1 MSDFISKQVLHPK
14 NPVLLKGVNVPR
26 EEGRTR
32 ILQNGSLLYRE
43 PLTNIEVPA
52 VRLDDI
58 RPRLVQEASNKM
70 SYRFPKRRGYE
81 NTNVTAFV
89 KKDYNY
95 GPKRENR
102 PDRLLQIASNDTKG
116 ELPDG
121 YVMDGGRIVL
131 DAFDHGLRN
140 FGNQLPLYVSSELQG
155 HDIEDYLRRNW
166 QISIYDLVAR
176 APNGYYKGKL
186 KTDRK
191 NTKKGKRAK
200 EWHEGPPRVGTF
212 SMRATRFR
220 LRAGCLSWEK
230 MDGTAAKNQRIL
242 DVIPAQY
249 KDPAV
254 NSTKGWRDLNKAEIK
269 QIKDGAMRKP
279 QQGPKGKRAAQA
291 KKDLAKQ
298 EGSFEDYVEG
308 KGFLEGGATTQHGD
322 QGAWIGAANEQE
334 NSVWLENGPEDFESS
349 ILAAQ
354 IYETNPQQ
362 VPPSPKIMKK
372 RKRTAGSATEHFEG
386 SRRIKRAKKNTAK
399 PTPIEEVPNTTARA
413 PGIRTPIT
421 FFETPA
427 EEYWHTVPHKKGVL
441 PTEGHAPDDFPTLL
455 FFSAHGIWNVDD
467 YPVEQQG
474 QIPTTDNNAGWL
486 DRLASELSDH
496 AFSPN
501 Q

>member
-1 MSDFISKQVLHPK
+1 
-14 NPVLLKGVNVPR
+14 
-26 EEGRTR
+26 
-32 ILQNGSLLYRE
+32 
-43 PLTNIEVPA
+43 
-52 VRLDDI
+52 
-58 RPRLVQEASNKM
+58 
-70 SYRFPKRRGYE
+70 
-81 NTNVTAFV
+81 
-89 KKDYNY
+89 
-95 GPKRENR
+95 
-102 PDRLLQIASNDTKG
+102 
-116 ELPDG
+116 
-121 YVMDGGRIVL
+121 
-131 DAFDHGLRN
+131 
-140 FGNQLPLYVSSELQG
+140 
-155 HDIEDYLRRNW
+155 
-166 QISIYDLVAR
+166 
-176 APNGYYKGKL
+176 
-186 KTDRK
+186 
-191 NTKKGKRAK
+191 
-200 EWHEGPPRVGTF
+200 
-212 SMRATRFR
+212 MRATRFR